1 MLSKPRAHSQDPTV
15 SPVTRERAD
24 LTPPAPL
31 PVPIASL
38 VGRDHEVDQV
48 RTILL
53 RDDVRL
59 VTLTGPG
66 GVGKSRLALAAAMAL
81 QPEFA
86 DGVRLMRLAAIA
98 DAELVLPTIAANL
111 GLPGA
116 NGQDALTALQIGLY
130 DRELLLLLDN
140 FEQVVTA
147 GANLADLLRGCPRL
161 KALVTSRARLR
172 VRGEHV
178 IPVMPLPVPADRL
191 VADPETILAYPAVEL
206 FVQRGREI
214 RPDLFQPAG
223 DLDAVVGI
231 CRRLGGL
238 PLAIELAAARVD
250 ILPPPM
256 LLERLQPA
264 LPLLVGGPRDL
275 PDRLRTMR
283 DAIGWSY
290 DLLSPEEQAL
300 FRRLAVF
307 AGGFTLE
314 AAESVAAAEA
324 LGIAGIDGLAALV
337 DASLLGREETPGAN
351 TGARPRYALLEPVRE
366 FGLEALEA
374 NRETATVR
382 ASQAAYYLAFA
393 EQSEWDLA
401 RGQAG
406 RWLDPLAVEQ
416 DNLRAALTWFEH
428 VGEPEDFL
436 RLARA
441 LWVLWLFRGP
451 YGEGRAWLE
460 RALARGAD
468 APAPLRRQ
476 ALFGLG
482 LLAVN
487 QGDAARAEA
496 CFRDSLAIAQ
506 AHHDAEGIV
515 QGWHGLG
522 ELAMHR
528 RQFAQ
533 ATQHFEEALAWT
545 RRLADRVLAGV
556 NCGVALAYLGAC
568 AYAMDDMPLAAARF
582 EEALREQRAVDD
594 RWGIGFS
601 LVGAAFVA
609 RDQGQDEQ
617 ALTLFVEGLTL
628 FSDLG
633 DRRMIALALD
643 GIAGLAGSWQQA
655 ERAARLYGAAAAVQQ
670 ASGLPVEPAYHA
682 AHERGVAATRAS
694 LGDEAFTAAWTA
706 GAALPLDQA
715 VAEAATVADLS
726 PRARS
731 VSRKATP
738 FGLTPRELE
747 VLRLVGDGRS
757 DKEIGEA
764 LFISHR
770 TAMNHVAR
778 ILAKLDVSSRALA
791 AREASRHGLL

>member
-1 MLSKPRAHSQDPTV
+1 MLSRPRAHSQDPTV
-15 SPVTRERAD
+15 LPDPLQRAD

-31 PVPIASL
+31 PIPLASL
-38 VGRDHEVDQV
+38 VGREHEVDQV

-53 RDDVRL
+53 REDVRL

-66 GVGKSRLALAAAMAL
+66 GVGKSRLALAAATAL

-86 DGVRLMRLAAIA
+86 DGVRLVRLAAIA

-116 NGQDALTALQIGLY
+116 NGQDALTALQVGLY

-147 GANLADLLRGCPRL
+147 GADLADLLRGCPRL

-191 VADPETILAYPAVEL
+191 VADPEAILAYPAVEL

-223 DLDAVVGI
+223 DLYAVVGI

-250 ILPPPM
+250 ILPPPA

-283 DAIGWSY
+283 DAIAWSY
-290 DLLSPEEQAL
+290 DLLSPEEQTL

-314 AAESVAAAEA
+314 AAESVAAAKA
-324 LGIAGIDGLAALV
+324 LGIEGIDGLAALV

-351 TGARPRYALLEPVRE
+351 TGARPRYAFLEPVRE

-382 ASQAAYYLAFA
+382 ASHAAYYLDFA
-393 EQSEWDLA
+393 ERSEWELA

-406 RWLDPLAVEQ
+406 RWLDPLAVER
-416 DNLRAALTWFEH
+416 DNLRAALAWFEH
-428 VGEPEDFL
+428 AGEPEDFL

-451 YGEGRAWLE
+451 YAEGRAWLE
-460 RALARGAD
+460 RALAQGYR
-468 APAPLRRQ
+468 APASLRRK
-476 ALFGLG
+476 ALFVLG
-482 LLAVN
+482 HLAVN
-487 QGDAARAEA
+487 QGDVQQAES
-496 CFRDSLAIAQ
+496 CFTESLTIGQSHA
-506 AHHDAEGIV
+506 DFEGV
-515 QGWHGLG
+515 AYGWLGLG
-522 ELAMHR
+522 FAAMHR
-528 RQFAQ
+528 LQFAR
-533 ATQHFEEALAWT
+533 ATQHFEEALKWAH
-545 RRLADRVLAGV
+545 RLDDRALAGV
-556 NCGVALAYLGAC
+556 CGGLALSYLGAC
-568 AYAMDDMPLAAARF
+568 AYAMDDIPLAAARF
-582 EEALREQRAVDD
+582 EEALREQSAVDD

-609 RDQGQDEQ
+609 RDQGRDEQ
-617 ALTLFVEGLTL
+617 ALTLFAEGLAL

-633 DRRMIALALD
+633 DRRMVALTLE

-655 ERAARLYGAAAAVQQ
+655 ERAARLFAAAAAVQQ
-670 ASGLPVEPAYHA
+670 ASGLPVEPAYRA
-682 AHERGVAATRAS
+682 SHERGVAATRAA

-715 VAEAATVADLS
+715 VAEAATVADLN
-726 PRARS
+726 PRTRA
-731 VSRKATP
+731 VSGKATP
-738 FGLTPRELE
+738 LGLTPRELD
-747 VLRLVGDGRS
+747 VLRLLAEGRT
-757 DKEIGEA
+757 DKEIGAA